1 MEEITDT
8 VEAQLTSANQKSPGA
23 DVVETWVI
31 DLQHRLG
38 AIAPDRLERA
48 FTAARE
54 ECAERRARGAFG
66 QLSLDDVIRQY
77 RRTKARAV
85 EVPTDPHCP
94 HACDRGHVM
103 MIEKK
108 APSYDV
114 QVPCS
119 CLAGE
124 HLRSHLKIYERA
136 HNVEE
141 LLRFGWKVKSRSKR
155 RLSEDEVQWLMARS
169 FETSIA
175 HAMWEHR
182 QDRKMPA
189 TDENRD
195 RAAKILSGSI
205 GRG

>member
-1 MEEITDT
+1 MKAIAETI
-8 VEAQLTSANQKSPGA
+8 EAQLTSANQKTPGV

-38 AIAPDRLERA
+38 ALSTDRLDLA

-54 ECAERRARGAFG
+54 ECAERRARGQFG

-77 RRTKARAV
+77 RKTKARAV
-85 EVPTDPHCP
+85 DVPVDPHCP
-94 HACDRGHVM
+94 HACDKGHLM
-103 MIEKK
+103 MTDREGL
-108 APSYDV
+108 DV

-119 CLAGE
+119 CRAGE
-124 HLRSHLKIYERA
+124 HLRTHLKIYERRR
-136 HNVEE
+136 NVEE
-141 LLRFGWKVKSRSKR
+141 LLRFGWKVKSRSQR

-182 QDRKMPA
+182 KDRKMPI
-189 TDENRD
+189 TDENKD
-195 RAAKILSGSI
+195 RATKILSRSI

>member
-1 MEEITDT
+1 MQQITDT
-8 VEAQLTSANQKSPGA
+8 VEAQLTSANQKPPGV

-94 HACDRGHVM
+94 HACDRGHAM
-103 MIEKK
+103 MIDREG
-108 APSYDV
+108 YEV

-124 HLRSHLKIYERA
+124 HLRSHLKIYERRR
-136 HNVEE
+136 NVEE

>member
-8 VEAQLTSANQKSPGA
+8 VEAQLTSANQKAPGA

-103 MIEKK
+103 MIDKGG
-108 APSYDV
+108 YDV

-155 RLSEDEVQWLMARS
+155 RLSEEEVQWLMARS

>member
-1 MEEITDT
+1 MEEITET
-8 VEAQLTSANQKSPGA
+8 IEAQLTSANQNPPGVE
-23 DVVETWVI
+23 VVETWVI

-94 HACDRGHVM
+94 HACDRGHAM
-103 MIEKK
+103 MTDKGG
-108 APSYDV
+108 YDV

-155 RLSEDEVQWLMARS
+155 RLSEEEVQWLMARS

-189 TDENRD
+189 TDENKD
-195 RAAKILSGSI
+195 RAAKILSRSI

>member
-1 MEEITDT
+1 MQEITDT
-8 VEAQLTSANQKSPGA
+8 VEAQLTSANQKTPGA

-38 AIAPDRLERA
+38 ALSTDRLDLA

-54 ECAERRARGAFG
+54 ECAERRARGQFG

-77 RRTKARAV
+77 RKTKARAV
-85 EVPTDPHCP
+85 DVPVDPHCP
-94 HACDRGHVM
+94 HACDKGHAM
-103 MIEKK
+103 MTDKEG
-108 APSYDV
+108 YDV

-119 CLAGE
+119 CRAGE
-124 HLRSHLKIYERA
+124 HLRTHLKIYERRR
-136 HNVEE
+136 NVEE

-182 QDRKMPA
+182 KDRKMPI
-189 TDENRD
+189 TDENKD
-195 RAAKILSGSI
+195 RAALILSRSI